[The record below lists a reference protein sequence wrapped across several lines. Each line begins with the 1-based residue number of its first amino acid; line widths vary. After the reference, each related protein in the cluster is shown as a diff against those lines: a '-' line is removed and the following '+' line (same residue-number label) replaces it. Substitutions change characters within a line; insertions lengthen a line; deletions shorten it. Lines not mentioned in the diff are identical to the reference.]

1 MGSILAPFDDDGKIP
16 VYGFGGIPK
25 YMEKK
30 TINDCFPL
38 NGNIDDPFI
47 TGLDNIVDT
56 YRKRIPEI
64 ESANPARFGSI
75 LETFRQYVE
84 KDIKG

>member
-1 MGSILAPFDDDGKIP
+1 MG
-16 VYGFGGIPK
+16 
-25 YMEKK
+25 EKA
-30 TINDCFPL
+30 ISDCFPL
-38 NGNIDDPFI
+38 NGNVDDAFI

-64 ESANPARFGSI
+64 DFANPARFGSI
-75 LETFRQYVE
+75 LETFQQYVE

>member
-1 MGSILAPFDDDGKIP
+1 MG
-16 VYGFGGIPK
+16 
-25 YMEKK
+25 K
-30 TINDCFPL
+30 TAVSDCFPL
-38 NGNIDDPFI
+38 NGNVDDPFI

-64 ESANPARFGSI
+64 EFANPARFGTI
-75 LETFRQYVE
+75 LETFQQYVE